1 MLCKKY
7 LTCKRKVKVDNN
19 YKLCI
24 IWFKRKSRVIVC
36 CNSCNSLDL
45 CRKIITPVCARLDMD
60 LELKKQKY
68 TLYAIQEVP
77 DYS

>member
-19 YKLCI
+19 YKFCI

-36 CNSCNSLDL
+36 CNSLDL
-45 CRKIITPVCARLDMD
+45 CRKIITPVCACLDID
-60 LELKKQKY
+60 FGLKKQKY

-77 DYS
+77 ADYS